1 MRISTRTS
9 QRKKRLKQQKGKN
22 KQPKDKVDFSF
33 LDSIIRKAS
42 GTPYYNGSLSEPK
55 FAILSQSIK
64 PLTKK
69 EHYEAKR
76 TLSQL
81 SWVTA
86 LQGTKEKLIA
96 WDPSKWTNKTMLQ
109 HFQSTLSMSKK
120 QKKEYQS
127 HIDIMIQL
135 QKHLMS
141 PSFLQSTFSN
151 QEFLSLSI
159 EEQHRVRE
167 TFPTV

>member
-1 MRISTRTS
+1 MRTS
-9 QRKKRLKQQKGKN
+9 QRKKRPKQQLGKN
-22 KQPKDKVDFSF
+22 IQPKEKVDLSF
-33 LDSIIRKAS
+33 LDSMIRKGS
-42 GTPYYNGSLSEPK
+42 GTPYYNGSLSEPE
-55 FAILSQSIK
+55 FAILLQSIK
-64 PLTKK
+64 PLRKN

-86 LQGTKEKLIA
+86 LQGSKEKLIA
-96 WDPSKWTNKTMLQ
+96 WDPSKWTNKTKLLQ
-109 HFQSTLSMSKK
+109 CFQSTLSMSKK
-120 QKKEYQS
+120 QKQEYQS

-141 PSFLQSTFSN
+141 PSFLQSTFSC

-159 EEQHRVRE
+159 EEQHRVKE
-167 TFPTV
+167 TFPAV